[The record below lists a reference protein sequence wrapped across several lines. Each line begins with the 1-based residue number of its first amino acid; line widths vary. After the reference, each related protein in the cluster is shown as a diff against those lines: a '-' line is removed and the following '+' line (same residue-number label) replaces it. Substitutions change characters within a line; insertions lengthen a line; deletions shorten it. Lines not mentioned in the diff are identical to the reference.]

1 MATQDNATRQRLV
14 DAGRDLFG
22 RHGYSATGLK
32 AIVRESRAPIGSLY
46 HFFPGGKEELGA
58 EAMAQSGRFFAEL
71 VESFFAAGDDVAT
84 ATWRFFEGAA
94 AVVEGSGYADAC
106 PIATVAGEVASAS
119 EPMREACAEAFTS
132 WLTILE
138 RHYRAAG
145 IDADTAHRL
154 AISAF
159 CAIEGAFLLART
171 LRSPEPILVAGE
183 ERRTAV
189 AAALREPS
197 GQVSFNR
204 T

>member
-119 EPMREACAEAFTS
+119 EPMREACAK
-132 WLTILE
+132 LTE
-138 RHYRAAG
+138 VTVASGHWMAQEKPVEVNAG
-145 IDADTAHRL
+145 
-154 AISAF
+154 
-159 CAIEGAFLLART
+159 LARW
-171 LRSPEPILVAGE
+171 LAREFP
-183 ERRTAV
+183 
-189 AAALREPS
+189 ALWC
-197 GQVSFNR
+197 V
-204 T
+204 